1 MVLEEELELRE
12 KRETLVEAQHMHVPN
27 SQVIKK
33 KAISRQETKFSGQG
47 NLSEL
52 CSYPSI
58 MNSI

>member
-1 MVLEEELELRE
+1 MELRE